1 MAATN
6 SPASRERRTAI
17 SRAQEG
23 LWFLDRLNPS
33 APAMIL
39 RRAYRVTGELDAGG
53 LERAWR
59 AVTERHR
66 ILRTRIRQRDGRPV
80 PRVSPLAP
88 AATGRLLDLADGPV
102 AGLTVVRTG
111 PSEHRVLLEAHRAV
125 ADRASLALLA
135 GELSTAY
142 GTGRAPAV
150 HAPRYADYLRWEG
163 RARWQRA
170 RRFWDGALTAPPPAL
185 PFDRGGGAPVAVPF
199 DWGPGA
205 AARVAA
211 LADRCGTT
219 SEIVLLAAFHALLSR
234 YSGGGAVPV
243 TVPMDARPAGF
254 ERTVGP
260 LENPVVV
267 CGDASGG
274 PSFAELVAR
283 VARAHAEAH
292 RHRTLPFAEAIR
304 SIRADRDPDRVPWGD
319 ATFVPPVTADGALV
333 LGDARAELL
342 PAADTELADLWLSL
356 DEARRT
362 VRGRLGY
369 RVHPHAPAP
378 AAMLDHLR
386 TLVQAAAADPDVP
399 IGDLPLEDRAL
410 RPDDRLGA
418 DAPREPVH
426 TLIGRHRDGTAM
438 TWPDGRLPYR
448 TLMERAAALASRLAG
463 IGVDRAPVAIRMG
476 HGPAQLT
483 ASLATHLAGGHVV
496 WFGPGDAGERGRSV
510 LTELRPACLVT
521 ETPDAPLERWYRDH
535 LGGTLLLPSDPAPDG
550 AAPVPVPPSDLDRLA
565 YAAYTSGSTGKPK
578 GIAQTHGAL
587 VQFAAWL
594 ADECGIDARSRVALW
609 VAPEHD
615 PSLCEIFA
623 TLVAGGTLC
632 VVPDRLRLNPEPL
645 LEWLRDE
652 RITFLQTVPSFA
664 AELLRAA
671 RDHAGG
677 WPRTLDRVALMGEAL
692 PAGLVNGLRAA
703 APHARVFNGYG
714 PTETIAATW
723 HRFTGPVAATVP
735 IGRPIPGRQVLVLDG
750 DDRPCPAGVTGEI
763 VIRSPYAA
771 AGYLGGDDAGAFRPV
786 RGMGGTTRCYRT
798 GDLGR
803 WGFDGTL
810 EFRGR
815 RDHQVKLGGNRVE
828 ISGVEA
834 ELAAHPS
841 VRECAVVPVTGDH
854 GLVTHLLAYVVPRDG
869 AEAAPHAWRA
879 HLNQRL
885 GASVRLIAFHV
896 LEAGLPRNIAGKVD
910 RRRLPD
916 PARVLSR
923 RGRAP
928 ASDTERELAR
938 IWHDLLGAAPETVE
952 ESFFSAGG
960 HSLLVPTLTQ
970 RIHGRFGVP
979 VSLRECLLRPSLAG
993 MAALIE
999 SATVHSRP
1007 KNDDRRRDRVRG

>member
-6 SPASRERRTAI
+6 SAAVRERRPAI

-23 LWFLDRLNPS
+23 LWFLDRLTPS
-33 APAMIL
+33 APALIL
-39 RRAYRVTGELDAGG
+39 RRSYRVTGELDAGR
-53 LERAWR
+53 LDLAWR

-66 ILRTRIRQRDGRPV
+66 VLRTRIVRVDGRPV
-80 PRVSPLAP
+80 PRVDPLAL
-88 AATGRLLDLADGPV
+88 ATVGHRLDLAEGPV
-102 AGLTVVRTG
+102 AGLTIVRTG
-111 PSEHRVLLEAHRAV
+111 PSEHRILLDAHRAV
-125 ADRASLALLA
+125 ADRASLAILA
-135 GELSTAY
+135 GELSAAY
-142 GTGRAPAV
+142 GTGRAPDV
-150 HAPRYADYLRWEG
+150 QAPRYADYLRWE
-163 RARWQRA
+163 AEAEWQAA
-170 RRFWDGALTAPPPAL
+170 RRYWDGALTAPPPAL
-185 PFDRGGGAPVAVPF
+185 PFDRGSGAPVAVPF
-199 DWGPGA
+199 DWGPGT

-211 LADRCGTT
+211 LADRCATT
-219 SEIVLLAAFHALLSR
+219 PEIVLLTAFHALLSR
-234 YSGGGAVPV
+234 YSGGGVVPV
-243 TVPMDARPAGF
+243 TVPMDVRPAGF

-274 PSFAELVAR
+274 PSFAVLVAR

-292 RHRTLPFAEAIR
+292 EHRGLPFADALR
-304 SIRADRDPDRVPWGD
+304 SMRADRDPDRVPWSD
-319 ATFVPPVTADGALV
+319 ATFVPPITVADTLV
-333 LGDARAELL
+333 LGEARVELL
-342 PAADTELADLWLSL
+342 PVADAEPADLCLSL
-356 DEARRT
+356 DETRRT
-362 VRGRLGY
+362 VSGRLTH
-369 RVHPHAPAP
+369 RAHPDAPDP
-378 AAMLDHLR
+378 SAMLDHLR
-386 TLVQAAAADPDVP
+386 TLVQAATDDPYVL
-399 IGDLPLEDRAL
+399 IGDLPLERRVLLA
-410 RPDDRLGA
+410 DDRLAAG
-418 DAPREPVH
+418 APREPVH
-426 TLIGRHRDGTAM
+426 MLLGRHRDGTAM
-438 TWPDGRLPYR
+438 TWPDGELSYPA
-448 TLMERAAALASRLAG
+448 LQKRAAASASRLAE
-463 IGVDRAPVAIRMG
+463 IGVDGAPVAIRMA

-483 ASLATHLAGGHVV
+483 ASVAVHLAGGHVV

-510 LTELRPACLVT
+510 LTELRPACLIT
-521 ETPDAPLERWYRDH
+521 ETPDAPLERWYHDH
-535 LGGTLLLPSDPAPDG
+535 LGGTLLLPSDLAPGG
-550 AAPVPVPPSDLDRLA
+550 AAEAPVPPSDLERLA

-587 VQFAAWL
+587 AQFASWL
-594 ADECGIDARSRVALW
+594 ADECGIVADSRVALW

-632 VVPDRLRLNPEPL
+632 VIPDRLRLRPEAL

-671 RDHAGG
+671 HEGAGG

-692 PAGLVNGLRAA
+692 PAELVNGLRAA
-703 APHARVFNGYG
+703 APHARIFNGYG

-723 HRFTGPVAATVP
+723 HEFTAPVAATAP
-735 IGRPIPGRQVLVLDG
+735 IGHPIPGRQVLVLDG
-750 DDRPCPAGVTGEI
+750 NDRPCPAGVTGEI
-763 VIRSPYAA
+763 VIRSPFAA
-771 AGYLGGDDAGAFRPV
+771 DGYIGGDDTGAFRPV
-786 RGMGGTTRCYRT
+786 PGLGGAIRCYRT

-828 ISGVEA
+828 IAGVEA

-841 VRECAVVPVTGDH
+841 VRECAVVPVTDDR
-854 GLVTHLLAYVVPRDG
+854 GLVTHLLAHVVPRDG

-885 GASVRLIAFHV
+885 GASIRLIAFHT

-910 RRRLPD
+910 RRRLPE
-916 PARVLSR
+916 PARVLAR

-928 ASDTERELAR
+928 ASDIERALAD
-938 IWHDLLGAAPETVE
+938 IWRDLLGAAPETVE

-960 HSLLVPTLTQ
+960 HSLLVPALAQ

-999 SATVHSRP
+999 SVTVNSRP
-1007 KNDDRRRDRVRG
+1007 HNDERRRDRVRG